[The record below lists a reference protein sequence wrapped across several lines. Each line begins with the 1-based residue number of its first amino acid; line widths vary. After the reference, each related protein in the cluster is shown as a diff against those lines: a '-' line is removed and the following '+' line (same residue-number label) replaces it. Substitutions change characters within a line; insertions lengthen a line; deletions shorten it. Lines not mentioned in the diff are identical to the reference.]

1 MPRFTKPQ
9 GTKPKQVPFQ
19 REVPPPS
26 PSAGTPKVTNPWSI
40 QEQFKNKADA
50 EFTNDDGKT
59 FTGMKALQEYAKY
72 LDKQSIA
79 SAYDARTK
87 YGAPPAIGGKGVLN
101 PMAAGM
107 SANMNALG
115 MVGGTLN
122 PWLVRTVKDAI
133 TPNIKFDPKGLLL
146 GSPAFAFRGNGM
158 GNDGAGR
165 KNNLLASFANDW
177 EDVLTGQAS
186 KGDLASVA
194 GDLFGGKI
202 FNAGF
207 KGASKG
213 VKGLKQILGKL
224 G

>member
-9 GTKPKQVPFQ
+9 GSKPKQVPFQ

-26 PSAGTPKVTNPWSI
+26 PSAGTPKVTDPWSV
-40 QEQFKNKADA
+40 QQGFKDKSAA
-50 EFTNDDGKT
+50 EFTNEDGKT

-122 PWLVRTVKDAI
+122 PWLVRTIKDAI
-133 TPNIKFDPKGLLL
+133 TPNIKFDPRFLPL
-146 GSPAFAFRGNGM
+146 GPAAAFRGNGM

-186 KGDLASVA
+186 KGDMASAVA
-194 GDLFGGKI
+194 DLFGGKI
-202 FNAGF
+202 AKATI
-207 KGASKG
+207 KGGSKG
-213 VKGLKQILGKL
+213 IKSLKNIIGKL
-224 G
+224 GN

>member
-26 PSAGTPKVTNPWSI
+26 PSAGTPKITDPWSI
-40 QEQFKNKADA
+40 QQGQLAKDY
-50 EFTNDDGKT
+50 EFTNDDGKS

-133 TPNIKFDPKGLLL
+133 TPNIKFDPKGLLF
-146 GSPAFAFRGNGM
+146 GSPAHAFRIDGW

-186 KGDLASVA
+186 KGDLASVV

-207 KGASKG
+207 KGASKS

>member
-26 PSAGTPKVTNPWSI
+26 PSAGTPKVTDPWSI
-40 QEQFKNKADA
+40 QQGQLAKDY
-50 EFTNDDGKT
+50 EFTNDDGKS
-59 FTGMKALQEYAKY
+59 FKGMKALQEYAKY
-72 LDKQSIA
+72 LDKESIA

-133 TPNIKFDPKGLLL
+133 TPNLKFDPKGLLM
-146 GSPAFAFRGNGM
+146 GNPAFAFRGNGM
-158 GNDGAGR
+158 GGDGAGR
-165 KNNLLASFANDW
+165 KNNLLASLANDW

-186 KGDLASVA
+186 KGDVASVV
-194 GDLFGGKI
+194 GDLLGGKI
-202 FNAGF
+202 AKAGF

>member
-26 PSAGTPKVTNPWSI
+26 PSAGTPKVTDPWSI
-40 QEQFKNKADA
+40 QQGQLAKDY
-50 EFTNDDGKT
+50 EFTNDDGKS

-133 TPNIKFDPKGLLL
+133 TPNIKFDPRFLPLGL
-146 GSPAFAFRGNGM
+146 AAAFRGNGM

-186 KGDLASVA
+186 KGDLASVV

-202 FNAGF
+202 AKAGF

-213 VKGLKQILGKL
+213 VQSLKQILGKL

>member
-26 PSAGTPKVTNPWSI
+26 PSAGTPKVTDPWSI
-40 QEQFKNKADA
+40 QQGQLAKDY
-50 EFTNDDGKT
+50 EFTNDDGKS

-133 TPNIKFDPKGLLL
+133 TPNIKFDPRFLPL
-146 GSPAFAFRGNGM
+146 GVAAAFRGNGM

-186 KGDLASVA
+186 KGDLASVV

-202 FNAGF
+202 IGAGF

-213 VKGLKQILGKL
+213 VQSLKQILGKL

>member
-186 KGDLASVA
+186 KGDLASAVA
-194 GDLFGGKI
+194 DLFGSKVAK
-202 FNAGF
+202 AGF
-207 KGASKG
+207 KGVQS
-213 VKGLKQILGKL
+213 LKQILGKL